1 MNGRVSMA
9 YRTSVTIH
17 PTALVDEGV
26 HLGEG
31 CVVHAYAVIKRGAI
45 LGDGVVVH
53 SFAVIG
59 DEPQDVHFESATTTG
74 VRIGARTVIRE
85 HVTVHRST
93 RPGSCTEI
101 GDECLLMVG
110 CHVGHDGRIGNHV
123 AIANDALLAGHVH
136 VGDHAFLGG
145 GAVIHQFC
153 RIGDSAMIGGGA
165 RISRDVPAFTM
176 ATERDGLIGLNL
188 VGIRRRGF
196 TGSAVRE
203 LKRAFH
209 AVYDGHGNVRD
220 NARRALEGDG
230 FQEPST
236 RQFLAGFAEG
246 TRGFVRP
253 RRTRGAE
260 VDE

>member
-1 MNGRVSMA
+1 
-9 YRTSVTIH
+9 VTIH
-17 PTALVDEGV
+17 PTALVDEGAQ
-26 HLGEG
+26 LGKG
-31 CVVHAYAVIKRGAI
+31 CVVHAHAIIKRGVI

-59 DEPQDVHFESATTTG
+59 DEPQDLHFDQATESG

-93 RPGSCTEI
+93 RAGAFTEV
-101 GDECLLMVG
+101 GEGCLLMVG
-110 CHVGHDGRIGNHV
+110 CHVGHDDRVGSHV
-123 AIANDALLAGHVH
+123 AIANAALLAGHVH

-145 GAVIHQFC
+145 AAVIHQFV
-153 RIGDSAMIGGGA
+153 RIGESAMIGGGA

-196 TGSAVRE
+196 GSSAVRE
-203 LKRAFH
+203 LRRAFH
-209 AVYDGHGNVRD
+209 LVYEAGNVRE
-220 NARRALEGDG
+220 NARRALEGDV
-230 FQEPST
+230 FRET
-236 RQFLAGFAEG
+236 AARQFLASFAEG

-253 RRTRGAE
+253 RRKGGPENSTE
-260 VDE
+260 D

>member
-1 MNGRVSMA
+1 MTALMTV
-9 YRTSVTIH
+9 H
-17 PTALVDEGV
+17 PTALVEDGV
-26 HLGEG
+26 QLGEG
-31 CVVHAYAVIKRGAI
+31 CVVHAYANIKRGTV

-53 SFAVIG
+53 AFAVIG
-59 DEPQDVHFESATTTG
+59 DEPQDLHFDPATGSG

-93 RPGSCTEI
+93 RPGGFTEV
-101 GDECLLMVG
+101 GEACLLMVG
-110 CHVGHDGRIGNHV
+110 CHVGHDGRVGNHV

-153 RIGDSAMIGGGA
+153 RIGESAMIGGGA

-176 ATERDGLIGLNL
+176 ATERDGLIGLNV

-196 TGSAVRE
+196 TASAVRE

-209 AVYDGHGNVRD
+209 LVYDGHGNIRE
-220 NARRALEGDG
+220 NARRALDGDT
-230 FQEPST
+230 FREPSA
-236 RQFLAGFAEG
+236 RHFLAGFGEG

-253 RRTRGAE
+253 RRTRGSTEDVA
-260 VDE
+260 D